1 MFSSCMP
8 LTLTRYSSSALFP
21 FVFCGFLIK
30 ADIRENGTLI
40 IMGLLGNL
48 ANWDPGRLQKRAR
61 ALLLEALYSWQVK
74 GFDCQAIEPVLQYLD
89 HGFRF

>member
-1 MFSSCMP
+1 MP
-8 LTLTRYSSSALFP
+8 FFP
-21 FVFCGFLIK
+21 LYFGVSLLK
-30 ADIRENGTLI
+30 LNIREHGTLI